1 MREILFK
8 AKRLDNGEWVEGHL
22 VKRPSCIQFCLDSY
36 SSWYVN
42 RPAADPDDNSSEY
55 NIDPETIGQYT
66 GLKDKSG
73 RRIFEGDILRNHG
86 NPVDLTLVKFGEF
99 GVIDVEAES
108 VVDNAIGWHT
118 KVIPTDALSQCE
130 PFCYNMP
137 LSDYWLKR
145 YEAEVIGNI
154 HDNPE
159 LLKGGATG

>member
-1 MREILFK
+1 MCEILFRGK
-8 AKRLDNGEWVEGHL
+8 TVKGERWFEGSLLIYPDGEAYICVDTSDPNALDKYHV
-22 VKRPSCIQFCLDSY
+22 I
-36 SSWYVN
+36 
-42 RPAADPDDNSSEY
+42 
-55 NIDPETIGQYT
+55 PETVGRYT
-66 GLKDKSG
+66 GLKDGSG

-99 GVIDVEAES
+99 GVIDMEAES

-130 PFCYNMP
+130 PFCYDMP

-145 YEAEVIGNI
+145 CEAEVIGNI

-159 LLKGGATG
+159 LLEGGAAE